1 MKHSA
6 HGFSLIELLIT
17 LGIAAFLLALGA
29 SSFTNWIGN
38 MKIRTTAESIQNGLQ
53 LARGEA
59 VRRNAS
65 GGIGFYLTSDLSAT
79 CSLIT
84 PAAATVSS
92 WAVSYDDPAGAC
104 ATALLT
110 DAVAADA
117 AAQPRIIQ
125 TRPAAEGSNNVLVTA
140 TQSSLVF
147 NSLGRAT
154 ALTANPAVFSVTSGD
169 AACVDAGGTRRCL
182 NVQVTL
188 GGQVRMCDP
197 QLTITNSTDPQAC

>member
-17 LGIAAFLLALGA
+17 LAIAAFLLALGA
-29 SSFTNWIGN
+29 SSFTNWISN

-65 GGIGFYLTSDLSAT
+65 GGIGFYLTSDLSGT
-79 CSLIT
+79 CTLIA
-84 PAAATVSS
+84 PGAATVSS
-92 WAVSYDDPAGAC
+92 WAVSYDNPAGAC

-125 TRPAAEGSNNVLVTA
+125 TRPAAEGSNNILVTA

-147 NSLGRAT
+147 NSLGRAD
-154 ALTANPAVFSVTSGD
+154 NPAVFSVTSGN
-169 AACVDAGGTRRCL
+169 AACVAAGGTLRCL
-182 NVQVTL
+182 DVEVTL

-197 QLTITNSTDPQAC
+197 QLTITNPADPQAC